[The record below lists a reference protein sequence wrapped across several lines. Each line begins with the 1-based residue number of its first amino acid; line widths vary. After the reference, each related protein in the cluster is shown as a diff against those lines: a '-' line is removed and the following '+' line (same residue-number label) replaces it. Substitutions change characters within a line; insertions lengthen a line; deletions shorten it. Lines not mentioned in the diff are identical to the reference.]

1 MSYWTWG
8 YSIAMLVYQSVN
20 YRTNDD
26 VSLLLNWHSWNWRF
40 EDWLVMNIPPIV
52 SCTLPET
59 NSSPLKIGL
68 PNRKVVFQPSI
79 FRSYVSFRE
88 GIWYIKAIGWDERRP
103 TPRRLISQDTKR
115 PSPRSPFDDCFV
127 DMFFFTGVLQGSISD
142 RFFCGEMAFFF

>member
-1 MSYWTWG
+1 M
-8 YSIAMLVYQSVN
+8 
-20 YRTNDD
+20 
-26 VSLLLNWHSWNWRF
+26 
-40 EDWLVMNIPPIV
+40 

-142 RFFCGEMAFFF
+142 RFFVVKWHFSFKAQKELTFEHHHIQVSCEFQVYILPIG